1 MNRFLK
7 IDSLFI
13 GFLLI
18 TTILLVFSWN
28 QTENVVELLI
38 IRGIVFILSIGF
50 ILLNPIIKSSIFNLF
65 RNIYPVLF
73 AGYFY
78 TETVHYNKLFFDNLD
93 PLFIQLDEWLFGFQ
107 PSLEFS
113 NYFSSPWFAELMY
126 FGYFSFYFIILGFV
140 FITYIK
146 RKEFFLE
153 STFKVAF
160 SLLFFYFIFAL
171 FPSAGPQ
178 FYFDVAE
185 RAVPNNGFIFQDM
198 IHAIQAGAEQ
208 PTGAFPSSHVGVTI
222 VILLLSKKIMPLFYK
237 ICVPIT
243 ILLILSTVYIKA
255 HYAVDAI
262 AGFLIAPFVLYLS
275 DFMYY
280 YQSKNDKRV
289 YDSTKRSY

>member
-1 MNRFLK
+1 MELKRIDFLF
-7 IDSLFI
+7 L

-18 TTILLVFSWN
+18 TTILLICSWD
-28 QTENVVELLI
+28 QTQNVIDLLI
-38 IRGIVFILSIGF
+38 TRGIIFAISLGF
-50 ILLNPIIKSSIFNLF
+50 IFLNPYVKSTLFRLF

-93 PLFIQLDEWLFGFQ
+93 PLFIQMDQWIFGFQ

-140 FITYIK
+140 FIMYFK
-146 RKEFFLE
+146 RKSLFIEH
-153 STFKVAF
+153 TYKVAF
-160 SLLFFYFIFAL
+160 SLLIFYFIFAF

-178 FYFDVAE
+178 FYFNEIE
-185 RAVPNNGFIFQDM
+185 RVVPTNGYIFQYL

-222 VILLLSKKIMPLFYK
+222 AILLLARKTLPLFFK
-237 ICVPIT
+237 ICLPLT
-243 ILLILSTVYIKA
+243 IILVLSTVYIKA

-262 AGFLIAPFVLYLS
+262 FGLLITPIILYLA
-275 DFMYY
+275 DFMYHY
-280 YQSKNDKRV
+280 KNKI
-289 YDSTKRSY
+289 STN